1 MQPGGF
7 GFRYEYC
14 YLCNAFSPMS
24 ATIAMHCPCCSESV
38 CERCVA
44 MYRDVGFALF
54 LHRED
59 SRILREYLD
68 NPESAD
74 VHIMHEE
81 YKDTGPGREHLAN
94 RIAAAAQF
102 ASGLKDKLAASEAR
116 RSVFNALKGALG
128 RALGCTNADNEEAFV
143 EFLGRT
149 DPDSLCMYQ
158 RDPKC
163 AMHLCR
169 GLCSKVFALREEFNN
184 TAWFRKDLTQRIKRA
199 EEFVVELQDK
209 LSASEVRWRCSLNQ

>member
-1 MQPGGF
+1 
-7 GFRYEYC
+7 
-14 YLCNAFSPMS
+14 MS
-24 ATIAMHCPCCSESV
+24 ATIALHCPCCRESV

-44 MYRDVGFALF
+44 TYSDVGFALF

-59 SRILREYLD
+59 PSILHEYLD

-74 VHIMHEE
+74 VHKMHEE
-81 YKDTGPGREHLAN
+81 YKDTPLGRRYLAD
-94 RIAAAAQF
+94 RITTALQF
-102 ASGLKDKLAASEAR
+102 TSSLKDKLAASEAR
-116 RSVFNALKGALG
+116 CTVFNALKGILDH
-128 RALGCTNADNEEAFV
+128 ALGCTNADNEEAFV

-184 TAWFRKDLTQRIKRA
+184 TAWFRKDLTQRVKRA
-199 EEFVVELQDK
+199 EERVVELQDK
-209 LSASEVRWRCSLNQ
+209 LSASEARAMLHFAPM